1 MTILQNDPLAPENRD
16 QPHPRPPEPHL
27 RDVSRDL
34 HALDHDPLNR
44 DLAAREVPPHE
55 PLGRDVRARE
65 ALARVGRGAHRE
77 ISHDDL
83 QLLRLLA
90 TGLPMDSV
98 ARRLDLSERTVR
110 RRTRAACD
118 RLGFGTAVE
127 AIVWAARRGLL

>member
-1 MTILQNDPLAPENRD
+1 MTILQNEPLAPENRT
-16 QPHPRPPEPHL
+16 QPHPSDRADYP
-27 RDVSRDL
+27 
-34 HALDHDPLNR
+34 HALGPVLPDVRTWEADG
-44 DLAAREVPPHE
+44 REE
-55 PLGRDVRARE
+55 LGREVRARE
-65 ALARVGRGAHRE
+65 ALARVSRGAPRE

>member
-1 MTILQNDPLAPENRD
+1 MTVLHNETLPSTRRAL
-16 QPHPRPPEPHL
+16 HPDTRH
-27 RDVSRDL
+27 
-34 HALDHDPLNR
+34 
-44 DLAAREVPPHE
+44 HE
-55 PLGRDVRARE
+55 TR
-65 ALARVGRGAHRE
+65 HRE

-90 TGLPMDSV
+90 TGLPVESV

-118 RLGFGTAVE
+118 RLGFGTAME

>member
-1 MTILQNDPLAPENRD
+1 MTVLHNETLHREAVPLRSGPLA
-16 QPHPRPPEPHL
+16 
-27 RDVSRDL
+27 
-34 HALDHDPLNR
+34 
-44 DLAAREVPPHE
+44 
-55 PLGRDVRARE
+55 
-65 ALARVGRGAHRE
+65 GRGVHRE

-90 TGLPMDSV
+90 TGLPVDSV